1 MTDLCEVLKS
11 YLKKDLRQARL
22 NYKEIKTVAFEIEIA
37 INNRSLTYIYLTNLE
52 AFLTSNH
59 ILFGYMNRVSDH
71 NASLMYA
78 CKSL

>member
-1 MTDLCEVLKS
+1 MTDLYEVLKS

-37 INNRSLTYIYLTNLE
+37 INNRSPTYIYLTNLE

>member
-1 MTDLCEVLKS
+1 M
-11 YLKKDLRQARL
+11 
-22 NYKEIKTVAFEIEIA
+22 KTVAFEIEIA